1 MTKRKNDQSLI
12 VRGGLLFIVLLFALV
27 LGCKKEPTPP
37 PQTGVMPLPKKPIQQ
52 NVSAAKQVPAKP
64 GTPGEVKPVAAPPAG
79 GKQATPPPSGPAA
92 AAPVQSPSPAAPAA
106 NKPAVQKQVSS
117 ARLPQPASAVNFDFT
132 NKRDPFKPYVQAP
145 VAQPAPGKPVRKM
158 KDLLPIQTFDTE
170 KFKVTGIITGI
181 RENSALILDPNGKGY
196 VVREGMLVG
205 SNDGR
210 IRRITNSTVEVEEV
224 FRDDGGRMK
233 KRLVKL
239 TLTRKK

>member
-1 MTKRKNDQSLI
+1 MIKRRNNQRL
-12 VRGGLLFIVLLFALV
+12 VLRGGLLCMTLLLAL
-27 LGCKKEPTPP
+27 LPGCKEKPTPP

-52 NVSAAKQVPAKP
+52 NVSAAKQTQAKP
-64 GTPGEVKPVAAPPAG
+64 AGASGEVKPVAAPPAG
-79 GKQATPPPSGPAA
+79 GKQITAPPSGPAA
-92 AAPVQSPSPAAPAA
+92 TPVPPTAAAAPVA
-106 NKPAVQKQVSS
+106 NKLPVQKQVSS
-117 ARLPQPASAVNFDFT
+117 SKLTPPPSAVSFDFT

-145 VAQPAPGKPVRKM
+145 VAQPAPGKPVRKLR
-158 KDLLPIQTFDTE
+158 DLLPIQSFDTE

-205 SNDGR
+205 SNDGK
-210 IRRITNSTVEVEEV
+210 IKRITNSTVEVEEV

>member
-1 MTKRKNDQSLI
+1 
-12 VRGGLLFIVLLFALV
+12 VL
-27 LGCKKEPTPP
+27 
-37 PQTGVMPLPKKPIQQ
+37 
-52 NVSAAKQVPAKP
+52 
-64 GTPGEVKPVAAPPAG
+64 
-79 GKQATPPPSGPAA
+79 
-92 AAPVQSPSPAAPAA
+92 
-106 NKPAVQKQVSS
+106 QKQITS
-117 ARLPQPASAVNFDFT
+117 ARVPQPVSVVSFDFT

-145 VAQPAPGKPVRKM
+145 VAPAAPGKPARKM

-181 RENSALILDPNGKGY
+181 RENSALILDPSGKGY

-205 SNDGR
+205 SNDGK

-224 FRDDGGRMK
+224 FRDDSGRMK